1 MEIYQWRKLFH
12 LPKKLFFQKQ
22 KVTLDLM
29 RWFTRFLKNKHFS
42 WFDSKSLKLMVQLF
56 KRLVKNV
63 QKKTFE
69 NKTFTWLNEAL
80 LIVYVTKHVKPYMY
94 IRASF
99 RLILFSFSKKKQAK
113 YSENETKKNNFCVFL
128 HVWMLKNAKFKNALK
143 ST

>member
-29 RWFTRFLKNKHFS
+29 RWLTRFLKNKHFS

-99 RLILFSFSKKKQAK
+99 RLTLFSFSKKNRQNTRKMRQKKKQLLFFCT
-113 YSENETKKNNFCVFL
+113 SECWKTQSSKTL
-128 HVWMLKNAKFKNALK
+128 
-143 ST
+143 